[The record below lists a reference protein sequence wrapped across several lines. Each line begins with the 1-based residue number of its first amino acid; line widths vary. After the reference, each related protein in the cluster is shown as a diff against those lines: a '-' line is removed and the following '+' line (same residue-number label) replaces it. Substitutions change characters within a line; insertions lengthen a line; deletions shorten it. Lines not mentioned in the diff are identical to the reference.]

1 MSEHNRK
8 NYGDNDSIKAMLE
21 RLRRSVTD
29 LPPAEEKER
38 ESADR
43 AVSSPVGGAETP
55 KADPVSE
62 KERQATPAREPE
74 ISAEQKGEEKV
85 IEPEEPSTPAT
96 APNIAAAE
104 EPAAEEPAAEEPI
117 VPIAAKGQSK
127 MADQTPPPQP
137 NEEEMVLLPWEEDT
151 PVADEEPMDG
161 EENVSERDSAAARAE
176 AGDEIEND
184 EEDDAFFTADIDDDA
199 LAEFFEPAA
208 VTETP
213 MPQQE
218 DGNEAAAEMPNPAMT
233 EAAAS
238 AATVEEEPAAAES
251 TAADALPQGF
261 VDVVDATEP
270 EREEVTAVPT
280 VTDDE
285 AALLFRAEEERWEP
299 PAAPKAPVDE
309 QRNEVAANE
318 DNGYAVEVEV
328 HRPVRNVTS
337 PWAALQEE
345 ATTDAVQENEEKTTA
360 GPVAASEN
368 TAGSADSTPAM
379 QPRGGATP
387 GLSNGSTRWHDNGAR
402 RRPVEVLE
410 TSDVEEAEPPTA
422 FYKTARKGRPLEKKA
437 GERPASPLADR
448 DEPMTGEGLSQTAPA
463 ATADQ
468 TSENTQTAGEP
479 PKAWAVQAEAPRQT
493 SDGNTTAKNEP
504 FASGVQLT
512 IDDIKGEKVKQPGL
526 LAKWKQR
533 FTSKP
538 PAEKKPKAAP
548 ARPLKP
554 KGQADRNTAREETR
568 DEALNDLY
576 REEAAAYNEYTS
588 HNQMGLFRRKFES
601 ELSLLA
607 LRVGILTFLATF
619 LLILENG
626 LGWGLPLERVFLTP
640 VSMAVLHLLLL
651 FFALLCSI
659 PLFSRAW
666 RQLFASRIVSEL
678 FVAVGLLCAMIY
690 GAVLCFSL
698 VANAGEGTPHA
709 AVHLFG
715 FLPVLAALVAT
726 ITESQKA
733 KNDLASFS
741 LISSAGDKLA
751 CTVKNGGSTVAESAA
766 VADLQ
771 EGEQTRIVSVKKVGF
786 TSGFF
791 YRVTRNCEDEQK
803 NLWLLPMAAIAACL
817 VALLV
822 GFLESDLLGA
832 CYAFCVTFSL
842 ALPLC
847 TLILHKLP
855 VSILFR
861 YASSLSCAVVGEVS
875 AIEYSDADAFA
886 FEDVEAFSARGV
898 RVQRIKLYHESALD
912 RVMYQVANVFSLV
925 GGPLDGVFR
934 NSTAELGL
942 SSDVSLQRVLDG
954 GLIASVDGQ
963 RICVGSGDFML
974 KQKIRMYYDAE
985 DEQIL
990 ANGKTCIM
998 YIAEEG
1004 RLSAKFYI
1012 RYRMDEAFERDVER
1026 LAAKNIRI
1034 LIRTFDPNIRKVLID
1049 KISYTGRY
1057 DVRVVRKTIEQQHDY
1072 AAPQINSGIVTRRSV
1087 REIVRVLLACRRACR
1102 LTALSERGGLVIGC
1116 VGMLLS
1122 VLLAALG
1129 LLLSAPSWL
1138 LAVYQLLWILPVW
1151 LSSTLYITRK

>member
-1 MSEHNRK
+1 MSEHDRK
-8 NYGDNDSIKAMLE
+8 NYGDNDSIKTMLE

-29 LPPAEEKER
+29 LPPLEEKET
-38 ESADR
+38 ETG
-43 AVSSPVGGAETP
+43 VETP
-55 KADPVSE
+55 AAADASAQE
-62 KERQATPAREPE
+62 KPKIPMQAEEQGIARDE
-74 ISAEQKGEEKV
+74 
-85 IEPEEPSTPAT
+85 AT
-96 APNIAAAE
+96 AQLE
-104 EPAAEEPAAEEPI
+104 
-117 VPIAAKGQSK
+117 S
-127 MADQTPPPQP
+127 D
-137 NEEEMVLLPWEEDT
+137 EEEMVLLPWEEDAPFAEEEQT
-151 PVADEEPMDG
+151 DSDEFKEGKMTEDESNTTTAATEAVRVETELEGDEAEEP
-161 EENVSERDSAAARAE
+161 
-176 AGDEIEND
+176 
-184 EEDDAFFTADIDDDA
+184 FFTADIDDDA
-199 LAEFFEPAA
+199 LAEFFEPIAA
-208 VTETP
+208 DNETSR
-213 MPQQE
+213 E
-218 DGNEAAAEMPNPAMT
+218 EGTKD
-233 EAAAS
+233 AS
-238 AATVEEEPAAAES
+238 AEGAE
-251 TAADALPQGF
+251 ADALPQGF
-261 VDVVDATEP
+261 VDVADTADPV
-270 EREEVTAVPT
+270 REEAPAVPA

-285 AALLFRAEEERWEP
+285 AALLFRAKEEQWEP
-299 PAAPKAPVDE
+299 PTAPKVLFDE
-309 QRNEVAANE
+309 RTNEVDANE

-328 HRPVRNVTS
+328 HRPARNVTS
-337 PWAALQEE
+337 PWAALQE
-345 ATTDAVQENEEKTTA
+345 NTTA
-360 GPVAASEN
+360 EVKEENDRKTVADRDDGPAGAISAAASEN
-368 TAGSADSTPAM
+368 ATSAQAK
-379 QPRGGATP
+379 GGATP
-387 GLSNGSTRWHDNGAR
+387 GLSNGLTRWHDNGAR

-410 TSDVEEAEPPTA
+410 TSDIEEQEPSAPV
-422 FYKTARKGRPLEKKA
+422 YKTARKSKGIEKKIEEPSA
-437 GERPASPLADR
+437 PRAADAAS
-448 DEPMTGEGLSQTAPA
+448 TTAPDQAPTNDQTTGRDRAA
-463 ATADQ
+463 AT
-468 TSENTQTAGEP
+468 
-479 PKAWAVQAEAPRQT
+479 K
-493 SDGNTTAKNEP
+493 P
-504 FASGVQLT
+504 FTPGVQLT
-512 IDDIKGEKVKQPGL
+512 IDDVKQE
-526 LAKWKQR
+526 KTEKTR
-533 FTSKP
+533 FLTRLQKRLFSKP
-538 PAEKKPKAAP
+538 SAEKEMAPPSRSLPPQDRAGRGAA
-548 ARPLKP
+548 R
-554 KGQADRNTAREETR
+554 QEERE
-568 DEALNDLY
+568 DVLSDLY

-601 ELSLLA
+601 ELSLVA

-640 VSMAVLHLLLL
+640 VSMAALHLLLL

-659 PLFSRAW
+659 PLFARAW
-666 RQLFASRIVSEL
+666 RQLFSARIVSEL
-678 FVAVGLLCAMIY
+678 FVAVGLLCAIVY
-690 GAVLCFSL
+690 SAALCFSL
-698 VANAGEGTPHA
+698 VVGAGEGMPHT

-751 CTVKNGGSTVAESAA
+751 CTVKTGGSTTAESAA
-766 VADLQ
+766 IADLQ

-791 YRVTRNCEDEQK
+791 YRVTRNCEDERK
-803 NLWLLPMAAIAACL
+803 NLWLLPMAAIAAFL

-832 CYAFCVTFSL
+832 CYAFCIIFSL

-847 TLILHKLP
+847 TLVLHKLP

-861 YASSLSCAVVGEVS
+861 YAASLSCAVVGEVS

-898 RVQRIKLYHESALD
+898 RVQRIKLYNESALD
-912 RVMYQVANVFSLV
+912 RVMYQVANTFSLV

-942 SSDVSLQRVLDG
+942 SSDLCLQQVLEG
-954 GLIASVDGQ
+954 GLIAGVDGR

-998 YIAEEG
+998 YAAEDG
-1004 RLSAKFYI
+1004 KLSAKFYI

-1026 LAAKNIRI
+1026 LAAKNIRV

-1057 DVRVVRKTIEQQHDY
+1057 DVRVVRKTMEQQHDY
-1072 AAPQINSGIVTRRSV
+1072 AAPQANSGIVTRRSV

-1102 LTALSERGGLVIGC
+1102 LTAFSERGGLVVGC
-1116 VGMLLS
+1116 TGMLLS

-1129 LLLSAPSWL
+1129 LMLSAPTWL

-1151 LSSTLYITRK
+1151 LASTLYITRK